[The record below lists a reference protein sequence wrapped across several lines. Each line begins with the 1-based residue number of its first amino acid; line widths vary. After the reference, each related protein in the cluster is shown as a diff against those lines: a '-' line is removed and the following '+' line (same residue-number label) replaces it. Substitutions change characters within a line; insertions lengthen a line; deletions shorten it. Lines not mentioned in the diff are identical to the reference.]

1 MVWKKSMRKNCLVQL
16 RIETNLL
23 EKLRKQALESGTTIS
38 DLCRQKMQLPL
49 VLLEIKEELASM
61 KKILIGMSEKWSVT
75 F

>member
-1 MVWKKSMRKNCLVQL
+1 MRKNCLVQL

-61 KKILIGMSEKWSVT
+61 KKILIGMSEK
-75 F
+75 